1 MRLISAITSPEKA
14 VEGLHDLSQDWAQQA
29 VTAPRFVGKAV
40 LPCQA
45 TSKPAPSSPRRLAL
59 SARQAAGSI
68 RDMQGRHAPSDRCAP
83 ISNHEGVLGGV
94 YGAHHHR
101 GC

>member
-1 MRLISAITSPEKA
+1 MHWRSWFLEYSQMRLISAITSPEKA

-45 TSKPAPSSPRRLAL
+45 TSKPAPSSLRRLAL
-59 SARQAAGSI
+59 SRQTGSGEHQGHAG
-68 RDMQGRHAPSDRCAP
+68 APCTV
-83 ISNHEGVLGGV
+83 G
-94 YGAHHHR
+94 
-101 GC
+101 